1 MMNSVAYIDAN
12 GVIRCYN
19 GTIAHFAKDIIR
31 YILPLLDTT
40 AKCCFND
47 ITFTVHKSATEKEI
61 IQMWMHASFGVE
73 LVD

>member
-1 MMNSVAYIDAN
+1 MNSVAYIDAN

-19 GTIAHFAKDIIR
+19 GTIAHFAKDIKK

-40 AKCCFND
+40 AKCCFNG
-47 ITFTVHKSATEKEI
+47 ITFTVHKTATEEQI
-61 IQMWMHASFGVE
+61 IQMWMRESFGID

>member
-1 MMNSVAYIDAN
+1 MSNVAYIDED

-19 GTIAHFAKDIIR
+19 GTIAHFAKDIRR

-47 ITFTVHKSATEKEI
+47 ITFTVHKTATEEQI
-61 IQMWMHASFGVE
+61 IQVWMRKV
-73 LVD
+73 LK